1 MKKLIIYFFFII
13 IATSAFCQVIPDK
26 SKPLLICHA
35 FGSVDGHAYTNS
47 REAFM
52 ANYRAGMRYFEVD
65 FTLSKDGQLICF
77 HPGEGG
83 RLSTPVDS
91 AECFTAR
98 EYAKV
103 RIDEH
108 YHTMNID
115 EVQRL
120 MIHYPDMYIV
130 TDTKGW
136 TQELVNAFTEA
147 LFRTRIDVHRRI
159 ILQIYR
165 PSDYDLIAP
174 MFCYFTFAGIIYTL
188 YQLDISYQEVLDFVR
203 DKNIFAIAV
212 ETERLRKR
220 QSTILWLKSHGMD
233 VYVFTVNDEAV
244 FNRVKQLGLDGVYT
258 DDLMK

>member
-1 MKKLIIYFFFII
+1 MKKVLLLLFFTFGSL
-13 IATSAFCQVIPDK
+13 AAFCQNEPTA

-35 FGSVDGHAYTNS
+35 FGSVDSHAYTNS

-65 FTLSKDGQLICF
+65 FALSRDGQLICF

-83 RLSTPVDS
+83 RLSKPTEDVS
-91 AECFTAR
+91 VFTAR
-98 EYAKV
+98 EYAKI

-108 YHTMNID
+108 YHTMDID

-136 TQELVNAFTEA
+136 SQELVDAFTA
-147 LFRTRIDVHRRI
+147 SVFKTRYDVHRRI

-174 MFCYFTFAGIIYTL
+174 MFRYFTFGGIIYTL

-203 DKNIFAIAV
+203 DKNILAIAV

-220 QSTILWLKSHGMD
+220 QSTILWLKSHGMN
-233 VYVFTVNDEAV
+233 VYVFTVNDQEWLD
-244 FNRVKQLGLDGVYT
+244 RVYKLGLDGVYT
-258 DDLMK
+258 DVLLK

>member
-13 IATSAFCQVIPDK
+13 TAAMSFCQVIPQND
-26 SKPLLICHA
+26 KPLFICHA

-83 RLSTPVDS
+83 RLSTPVDT

-98 EYAKV
+98 EYAKL

-120 MIHYPDMYIV
+120 MIHYPDMFIV

-136 TQELVNAFTEA
+136 SKELVEAFTQA
-147 LFRTRIDVHRRI
+147 LFKTRYDVHRRI

-165 PSDYDLIAP
+165 PGDYDLIAP
-174 MFCYFTFAGIIYTL
+174 MFRYFTFAGIIYTL
-188 YQLDISYQEVLDFVR
+188 YQLDISYQEVLDFVL

-233 VYVFTVNDEAV
+233 VYVFTVNDETI
-244 FNRVKQLGLDGVYT
+244 FDRVKMLGLDGIYT
-258 DDLMK
+258 DILLK